1 MSVTCKNPINKIPES
16 VTVKMRSVTTNHSI
30 PITNIHAQQLK
41 QEVENKMAVCTSTIY
56 HLTAKDKGFLLQSLN
71 MKFAMGAN
79 KIFIYGS
86 LQNNPEI
93 DELLSQLAG
102 PSIQMM
108 DWILPDVI
116 QPGIYLNAEKDM
128 NNCAR
133 YNAQPLQY
141 WDCQYRNMYLY
152 KYLAV
157 IDLDEFV
164 YPMATTMNTVAM
176 LDDMSKRK
184 KNQVASFMFY
194 QYQSCYVHKVFHGV
208 QLRQWGRRAFL
219 RTSPWV
225 TIKSIHKPE
234 MVTYIQVHI
243 PRDPLNQT
251 YSLFV
256 SPLEGNLFHFR
267 QKCST
272 SELEELK
279 EMSPESRARD
289 DVINMYFNRTVN
301 ILKSIKII

>member
-16 VTVKMRSVTTNHSI
+16 VIVKMRSVTTNHSI
-30 PITNIHAQQLK
+30 PVTNIHAQQLK
-41 QEVENKMAVCTSTIY
+41 QGVEHKMAVCTSTIFN
-56 HLTAKDKGFLLQSLN
+56 LTAKDKGFLLQSLN

-86 LQNNPEI
+86 LQNAPEI

-102 PSIQMM
+102 SSVQMM

-184 KNQVASFMFY
+184 KN
-194 QYQSCYVHKVFHGV
+194 
-208 QLRQWGRRAFL
+208 
-219 RTSPWV
+219 
-225 TIKSIHKPE
+225 
-234 MVTYIQVHI
+234 
-243 PRDPLNQT
+243 
-251 YSLFV
+251 
-256 SPLEGNLFHFR
+256 
-267 QKCST
+267 
-272 SELEELK
+272 
-279 EMSPESRARD
+279 
-289 DVINMYFNRTVN
+289 
-301 ILKSIKII
+301 